1 MISKSFVDQIMTNPS
16 SEFISKKIPL
26 YYQLENI
33 LREKIMSGA
42 FPAGSRLPTEIEL
55 IRIYGVGRITVRQAL
70 AALTKEGLIERK
82 RRRGTFVTERKT
94 KRRQFDERI
103 ALTGSLDEII
113 ASEAG
118 ATFKVIEMNRIDA
131 DPHEAE
137 LFGLAAGEPLYRV
150 KRLGLRGDSP
160 NNLTLDYL
168 PVEIGDKLTPEEL
181 SAGSLLQ
188 TLETRFGLKLKSAA
202 QRITAALADPYLA
215 KLLDVRV
222 GSPML
227 SIERAVYAGGATPV
241 EFSQTLSGVDLGGY
255 AIRLTRGKSVPQ
267 EKKTSK
273 RKR

>member
-94 KRRQFDERI
+94 RRRSFEERI
-103 ALTGSLDEII
+103 DLTGSLDEII

-150 KRLGLRGDSP
+150 KRLGMRGGAP
-160 NNLTLDYL
+160 HNLTLDYL
-168 PVEIGDKLTPEEL
+168 PVEIGETLTPEEL

-188 TLETRFGLKLKSAA
+188 TLETRFGLKLKSAT

-227 SIERAVYAGGATPV
+227 SIERAVYAGGAMPV
-241 EFSQTLSGVDLGGY
+241 EFSQMLSGADIDSY
-255 AIRLTRGKSVPQ
+255 AIRLTRGKAVPQ
-267 EKKTSK
+267 GKKSGK
-273 RKR
+273 RGR

>member
-1 MISKSFVDQIMTNPS
+1 MTNPS
-16 SEFISKKIPL
+16 SEFVSKKIPL

-94 KRRQFDERI
+94 RRRPFEGRI
-103 ALTGSLDEII
+103 DLTGSLDEII
-113 ASEAG
+113 ASEAS

-131 DPHEAE
+131 DPQEAE
-137 LFGLAAGEPLYRV
+137 LFGLAAGESLYRV
-150 KRLGLRGDSP
+150 KRLGLRGDNP
-160 NNLTLDYL
+160 HNLTLDYL
-168 PVEIGDKLTPEEL
+168 PVEIGDKLTPEDL

-188 TLETRFGLKLKSAA
+188 TLETRFGLKLKSAT
-202 QRITAALADPYLA
+202 QRIAAALADPYLA
-215 KLLDVRV
+215 KLLEVRV

-227 SIERAVYAGGATPV
+227 SIERAVYIGGDTPV
-241 EFSQTLSGVDLGGY
+241 EFSQTLSSADLGGY
-255 AIRLTRGKSVPQ
+255 AIRLTRGKSAPQ
-267 EKKTSK
+267 GKKSSK
-273 RKR
+273 RRR